1 MNVRLLGYRRGMVK
15 EVAMYV
21 NSLLNGQEEHTAAID
36 PESGTATLRFE
47 QYGTGHGLCFVRPGI
62 RDVLDCPR

>member
-1 MNVRLLGYRRGMVK
+1 
-15 EVAMYV
+15 MYV

-47 QYGTGHGLCFVRPGI
+47 QYGYGHGLCFVRPGI